1 MQNNDSLF
9 RGIDPE
15 YPGNPFP
22 FMRERI
28 QDDKGFF
35 AMFDQTNERA
45 ENTLTR
51 YAKRNIQH
59 LTQEKTKLHHMMHQ
73 LSEKIMSSPAFN
85 DKRVVAAVISRY
97 ALGRYVNG
105 LPTTHYL
112 WRQRNIVPI
121 VSIDEGFSDVGH
133 HNAKTLI
140 SRDLDEVL
148 SGCIKHNVFGVKLTA
163 RVGSVDSPAFEELLA
178 HQLFYVDEITS
189 YGLIPVLSFQWKIKH
204 IDPTVAEP
212 IFVRQLDSMLDS
224 IGDRSV
230 VLQLP
235 LPITPNVYEA
245 LINHPNTLRI
255 VCGDGTGEPNTAVNQ
270 LRMNPYISSS
280 LTDALFQG
288 LYANSDQ
295 HIFESTLNSNIASLY
310 NASIHGMSTQEGIV

>member
-1 MQNNDSLF
+1 MQNNDNLF
-9 RGIDPE
+9 KGIDPE

-45 ENTLTR
+45 EITLTR
-51 YAKRNIQH
+51 YAKRNIKH

-112 WRQRNIVPI
+112 WRQENIVPI
-121 VSIDEGFSDVGH
+121 VSVDEGFTDVGH
-133 HNAKTLI
+133 HNAKTHI
-140 SRDLDEVL
+140 SSDLDELL
-148 SGCIKHNVFGVKLTA
+148 SLCVKHKVFGVKLTA
-163 RVGSVDSPAFEELLA
+163 RVGSVDSLALGELLA
-178 HQLFYVDEITS
+178 HQLFYVDEIAS
-189 YGLIPVLSFQWKIKH
+189 YGLIPTLAFQWDLKH
-204 IDPTVAEP
+204 IDPAGAEP
-212 IFVRQLDSMLDS
+212 VFVRQLDSMLDS
-224 IGDRSV
+224 LGDRSV
-230 VLQLP
+230 ILQLP
-235 LPITPNVYEA
+235 LPITPNIYEA
-245 LINHPNTLRI
+245 LINHPNTLRV
-255 VCGDGTGEPNTAVNQ
+255 VCGDNTGDPNTAINQ
-270 LRMNPYISSS
+270 LRMNPYVSSS

-288 LYANSDQ
+288 LHVSSDR
-295 HIFESTLNSNIASLY
+295 HIFESTLNSNIDSLY
-310 NASIHGMSTQEGIV
+310 KASVHGMSTQEGSV